1 MTKRT
6 AQITRETGETKIDA
20 ALVIEG
26 SGQARVGTGVGFF
39 DHMLNLFAKHGL
51 FDLTL
56 SAQGDLCVD
65 DHHTVED
72 TGIVLG
78 QAMKQALGDKSGIK
92 RYGTAFVPMDE
103 ALAQVSLDIS
113 GRPYVVMDVPLPP
126 VTLGNFTAEMLEEFL
141 RAFAF
146 SAGLTLHVRLIAGKN
161 THHIIEAVFK
171 ALGRALDE
179 ATQIDPRISGVMSTK
194 GML

>member
-1 MTKRT
+1 MSKRT
-6 AQITRETGETKIDA
+6 AQMTRETGETKINA
-20 ALVIEG
+20 ALGIDG
-26 SGQARVGTGVGFF
+26 SGLVQVNTGVGFF
-39 DHMLNLFAKHGL
+39 DHMLNLFGKHGL

-56 SAQGDLCVD
+56 SAQGDLYVD

-78 QAMKQALGDKSGIK
+78 QAVKQALGDKVGIK
-92 RYGTAFVPMDE
+92 RYGTSFVPMDE
-103 ALAQVSLDIS
+103 TLVQVSLDIS
-113 GRPYVVMDVPLPP
+113 GRPYLVMDVPLPP
-126 VTLGNFTAEMLEEFL
+126 VMLGNFSAEMLEEFL

-146 SAGLTLHVRLIAGKN
+146 SVGITLHVRLITGKN